1 MEQELRELEEKRR
14 KAQSSLKEF
23 VTQAW
28 PVLEPVT
35 PLVWNWHLDLLCEYL
50 VQARQ
55 RDITRLIINVPPRT
69 MKSTLVTVCWP
80 VWWWVTE
87 PATRFMMVSYADEL
101 AVDHSVFRRNLIQ
114 SEWFQERWN
123 DKFKLAKDQNLKTQY
138 ENSQRGRMMATSI
151 FGSATGKGGDVLI
164 VDDPQNPKKAFSDVE
179 REIVNK
185 NFDATFRTRLNDPSK
200 GVIVI
205 VMQRLHERDLTG
217 HLLAKEPRAWK
228 QVSLPAIAEQ
238 RQVVRFPFGRKRV
251 RKPGDLLWKERLPQ
265 PVLDQLK
272 VAMGSWAFAGQYQQS
287 PAPLEGGTVKY
298 DWLKFYRELPARFD
312 HVLQS
317 WDCSFKESKDSD
329 YVVGQ
334 VWGRAATQS
343 AAGRSAQYYLLD
355 QVRGRMD
362 FVGTKNAI
370 RAMSAKYPQAVTKL
384 VEDKANGPAVI
395 SALKAEVDGLIAVN
409 PEGGKESRMNSVSAL
424 FEAGNVF
431 LPEAARAPWIHDYM
445 HELCTFPKAAHDDQV
460 DATSQALVRLR
471 GPQEDGFLEF
481 SRREMEGRIQ

>member
-1 MEQELRELEEKRR
+1 M
-14 KAQSSLKEF
+14 
-23 VTQAW
+23 
-28 PVLEPVT
+28 
-35 PLVWNWHLDLLCEYL
+35 
-50 VQARQ
+50 
-55 RDITRLIINVPPRT
+55 
-69 MKSTLVTVCWP
+69 
-80 VWWWVTE
+80 
-87 PATRFMMVSYADEL
+87 
-101 AVDHSVFRRNLIQ
+101 
-114 SEWFQERWN
+114 
-123 DKFKLAKDQNLKTQY
+123 
-138 ENSQRGRMMATSI
+138 
-151 FGSATGKGGDVLI
+151 
-164 VDDPQNPKKAFSDVE
+164 
-179 REIVNK
+179 
-185 NFDATFRTRLNDPSK
+185 
-200 GVIVI
+200 I